1 MNGMNDHGTTKSAVM
16 LIKRSLTWNSQMLP
30 YLLSAEITFWKLALI
45 LWLLKRY
52 NHRLVNFSSSNLVE
66 VEDEL

>member
-30 YLLSAEITFWKLALI
+30 YLLSAEITF
-45 LWLLKRY
+45 
-52 NHRLVNFSSSNLVE
+52 
-66 VEDEL
+66 